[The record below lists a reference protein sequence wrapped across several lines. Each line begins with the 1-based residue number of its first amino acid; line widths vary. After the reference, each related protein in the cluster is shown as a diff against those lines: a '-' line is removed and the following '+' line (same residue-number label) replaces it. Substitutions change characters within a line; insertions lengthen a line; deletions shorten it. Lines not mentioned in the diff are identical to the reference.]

1 MFTGVLSSSWAV
13 ARMGSPGAV
22 YSFGMDKGAHMA
34 HHSVSD
40 GRGLSAFAHP
50 LRVESMLSGVDLFDL
65 LDDVFRHANGG
76 GID

>member
-1 MFTGVLSSSWAV
+1 
-13 ARMGSPGAV
+13 
-22 YSFGMDKGAHMA
+22 MA
-34 HHSVSD
+34 HHSGSG